1 MEEPSKRIFKILRLL
16 IYIDIY
22 NDSRMRVVR
31 GADLP
36 FIKKIILIADGK
48 RDAKLI
54 KALDSRAVLLDSGV

>member
-1 MEEPSKRIFKILRLL
+1 MEEPSKRIFKILRFL

-22 NDSRMRVVR
+22 NDSRMRAV
-31 GADLP
+31 GGGNLP

-54 KALDSRAVLLDSGV
+54 KALDSRAVLLGPGV